1 MLIFFLS
8 FFLPLKNTKKIFR
21 PKLFFSF
28 SSFLHHQATTNMG
41 VSYHTLEREKI
52 FKEPPKD
59 KFPYPLLQEA
69 VAPHIG
75 SFNALM
81 DGPDGGLLN
90 LAVKD
95 IGSKSVFDSKDVDRL
110 GNKFSSMLQHISK
123 FTFFSPLT
131 IRVCSSR

>member
-1 MLIFFLS
+1 
-8 FFLPLKNTKKIFR
+8 
-21 PKLFFSF
+21 
-28 SSFLHHQATTNMG
+28 MG

-52 FKEPPKD
+52 FRDPPKD
-59 KFPYPLLQEA
+59 KFPFPLLQEA

-95 IGSKSVFDSKDVDRL
+95 IGSKSVFDSNDPDRL
-110 GNKFSSMLQHISK
+110 GNK
-123 FTFFSPLT
+123 LT
-131 IRVCSSR
+131 GKLLLNM